1 MSASPT
7 KSQAARFGA
16 WKPWLTIA
24 VVAILTGL
32 VLPQMMP
39 GETVVPPKSS
49 RSETKD
55 KSNLEY
61 NAPSMPE
68 TPNFQGMIVRLGI
81 GTTVV
86 LGLCVAT
93 LFGLR
98 RWLNPPAGPS
108 DPDREMRLVETL
120 NLGGRCALHL
130 VHLGKREVL
139 VGVDSS
145 GIKTMLPL
153 SESFA
158 DVLTKSDAPALDAP
172 EASRPAA

>member
-7 KSQAARFGA
+7 NSKAARFGA
-16 WKPWLTIA
+16 WQPWVTIA

-39 GETVVPPKSS
+39 GETVVPAKSS
-49 RSETKD
+49 RTETKD
-55 KSNLEY
+55 KSNLDY
-61 NAPSMPE
+61 TAPSVPE
-68 TPNFQGMIVRLGI
+68 APNFQGMIVRLGI

-93 LFGLR
+93 LFGLK
-98 RWLNPPAGPS
+98 RWLNPPAGQS
-108 DPDREMRLVETL
+108 DPDREMRLIETL

-139 VGVDSS
+139 IGVDSN

-158 DVLTKSDAPALDAP
+158 DVLTKTDVTADAPP